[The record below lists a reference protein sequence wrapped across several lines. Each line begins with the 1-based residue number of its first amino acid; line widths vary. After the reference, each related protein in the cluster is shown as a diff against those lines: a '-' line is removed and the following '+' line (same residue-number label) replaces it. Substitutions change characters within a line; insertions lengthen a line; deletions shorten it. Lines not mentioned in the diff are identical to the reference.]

1 MADPD
6 YAETTGMDPQ
16 GQRSRWAASEITFG
30 PVGRIVAT
38 ALVVGVVWWLNQ
50 VLGIFFLVLAG
61 AFLWQV
67 VPQALRD
74 IWRPVRLPPT
84 EQDAIR
90 AKAEAMRLDELP
102 PTPPESPIDERP
114 APSRW

>member
-6 YAETTGMDPQ
+6 YAETLDMQPQ

-38 ALVVGVVWWLNQ
+38 LLVVGVVLWLNR
-50 VLGIFFLVLAG
+50 VLGVFFLVLVG
-61 AFLWQV
+61 VLWQV

-74 IWRPVRLPPT
+74 IWRPVRRSPT
-84 EQDAIR
+84 EQDVIR
-90 AKAEAMRLDELP
+90 ARAEEMRLDELP
-102 PTPPESPIDERP
+102 PTPPANPISERQ
-114 APSRW
+114 APRRW